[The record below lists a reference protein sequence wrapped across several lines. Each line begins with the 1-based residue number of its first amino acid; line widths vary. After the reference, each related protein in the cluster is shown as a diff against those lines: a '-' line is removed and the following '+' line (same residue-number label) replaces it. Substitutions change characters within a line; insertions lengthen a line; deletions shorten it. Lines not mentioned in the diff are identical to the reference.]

1 MKDLRD
7 PRNQDPE
14 SFFCTC
20 PDCKGD
26 SVGYEFNDMLDPFG
40 KCISRWCAN
49 LKDLEY
55 FENAGPAISRTNAE
69 HELRTIGTKAFFKK
83 YYNISLEPFITPD
96 QVNELFDEIAEM
108 NKP

>member
-1 MKDLRD
+1 MNDPRD
-7 PRNQDPE
+7 PRNQEPE

-20 PDCKGD
+20 PDCKDD

-69 HELRTIGTKAFFKK
+69 HELRTIGATPFYLR
-83 YYNISLEPFITPD
+83 YYQLPLKPFIKSD
-96 QVNELFDEIAEM
+96 QIDDLFEEIAQM